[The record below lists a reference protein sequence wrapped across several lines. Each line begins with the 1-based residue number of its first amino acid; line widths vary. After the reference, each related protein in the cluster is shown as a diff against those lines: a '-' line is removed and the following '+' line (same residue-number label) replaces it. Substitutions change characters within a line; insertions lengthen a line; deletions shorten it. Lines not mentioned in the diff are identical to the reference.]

1 MQSKHVYNPLGVS
14 RQLSWPQLEDAYNSE
29 TLNGCKWRGAILMSM
44 PIWRRRLTLS
54 SAMFVFLSSK
64 DGGWG
69 EGLLGAWLHCDWLDL
84 RCIRLQVVTRIREY
98 FRIPTWEILNPEFSK
113 WRQIK
118 MAAHSMNTKQCS
130 VHSTYTS
137 ISFRSINILLS
148 ILTC

>member
-14 RQLSWPQLEDAYNSE
+14 RQLSWPQLEEAYNSE
-29 TLNGCKWRGAILMSM
+29 TLNGYKWRGAILMSM

-64 DGGWG
+64 DGGWS

-98 FRIPTWEILNPEFSK
+98 FFEFLLGKSSTQSSASDGKSK
-113 WRQIK
+113 WPPTAWTLNN
-118 MAAHSMNTKQCS
+118 AACT
-130 VHSTYTS
+130 VHTRVLALDRSTYS
-137 ISFRSINILLS
+137 SAY
-148 ILTC
+148 